1 MAQRNQ
7 ARWAALL
14 AHTTARPSPGAAHG
28 QRAATWRRARRTAE
42 ARPVPQ
48 PAGRRTPGSA
58 WACPPDGPT
67 PRRGAPQTQKVP
79 DLEAKYVAKY
89 VAIWKQSTSG
99 LSTSRLRRGHNA
111 MLNNA
116 PKRCP
121 KRWTRASA
129 SHLASAARLPSA
141 SSAESRAR
149 VHAVARSAKQG
160 SLSVSKDGKSV
171 FSKAT
176 HGRKRGAA
184 RTLPGTKAY
193 PAQDGWTPTYD
204 KIS

>member
-79 DLEAKYVAKY
+79 DLEAKC
-89 VAIWKQSTSG
+89 

-111 MLNNA
+111 MLNQT

-176 HGRKRGAA
+176 HGRKKGAA

-204 KIS
+204 KIR

>member
-67 PRRGAPQTQKVP
+67 PRAHTRRRSRFGSKVFI
-79 DLEAKYVAKY
+79 Y
-89 VAIWKQSTSG
+89 I
-99 LSTSRLRRGHNA
+99 RLRRGHNA
-111 MLNNA
+111 MWNHA

-160 SLSVSKDGKSV
+160 SQSVSKDGKSV

-176 HGRKRGAA
+176 HGRDSGKRRRSYSA
-184 RTLPGTKAY
+184 RSESLPQRRMVGHR
-193 PAQDGWTPTYD
+193 PTTD
-204 KIS
+204 KIDILS

>member
-111 MLNNA
+111 MLNHT

-176 HGRKRGAA
+176 HGRKKGAA